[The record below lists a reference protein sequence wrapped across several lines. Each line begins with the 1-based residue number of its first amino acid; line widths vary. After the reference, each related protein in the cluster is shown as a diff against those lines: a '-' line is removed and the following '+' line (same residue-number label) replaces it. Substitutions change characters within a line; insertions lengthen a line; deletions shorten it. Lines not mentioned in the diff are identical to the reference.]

1 MFPHVSF
8 LKKTSKNLIFCLVF
22 LLSFLPYSRKTEAQ
36 ETTPTFLADVPFICA
51 IQNNNPNIDM
61 TYEPVN
67 QEYSQIAAQP
77 LDNLSISSNG
87 LIDVSLELISQ
98 SGLEI
103 QRTDMYLLIGNA
115 FSKLY
120 EDNSLIYQ
128 APSPRVPYDVANS
141 GTGFGTWL
149 VARVGIEPSD
159 YEFVVRVT
167 CLQHTE

>member
-1 MFPHVSF
+1 MFPPVSF
-8 LKKTSKNLIFCLVF
+8 LKKTSKNLIFYLVF
-22 LLSFLPYSRKTEAQ
+22 LFSFLPYCRETEAQ

-51 IQNNNPNIDM
+51 IQNHSPNIDM
-61 TYEPVN
+61 AYEPVN
-67 QEYSQIAAQP
+67 QEYSQLVARP

-87 LIDVSLELISQ
+87 LIDVSLELISH
-98 SGLEI
+98 SGLEV
-103 QRTDMYLLIGNA
+103 QRTELYLLIEEA

-120 EDNSLIYQ
+120 EDNSLTFQ

-159 YEFVVRVT
+159 YQFVVRVT